1 MLTLFSDPWFIIP
14 IILLSPVLIWIAMAV
29 LCGTTIA
36 ATSPIS
42 RWWFW
47 VVLIIIGLHVVPKT
61 HGQETIPLEQYVQQ
75 YFKNKAAR
83 EALEARL
90 PKPKATPIPQLPP
103 YPNIFAP
110 YHARSL
116 LDSVPRRD
124 YEPLYVRPELVPS
137 PTPTPTPQPKSRPT
151 PKPTRETFYVSQ

>member
-1 MLTLFSDPWFIIP
+1 MLTLFSDPWFNIP
-14 IILLSPVLIWIAMAV
+14 IILLSLLIWIAMAV

-36 ATSPIS
+36 ATYRIS

-47 VVLIIIGLHVVPKT
+47 VLLIIIGLHVVPKT

-75 YFKNKAAR
+75 YFKDKAAR

-90 PKPKATPIPQLPP
+90 PKLKATPVPQLPP

-110 YHARSL
+110 YHGPSL

-124 YEPLYVRPELVPS
+124 YQPIYIRPELVPTPAPVPS
-137 PTPTPTPQPKSRPT
+137 PTPTPPPRPKS
-151 PKPTRETFYVSQ
+151 